1 MRLKV
6 PKQSH
11 SGNAIH
17 CGHFP
22 KTAFQGQGK
31 CWAPLL
37 PFIPL
42 LNLRI
47 CAKGGE
53 RGREGDEIDLKHISR
68 ASCRSSLLDYGFVIH
83 MTFLSASLFMVKYHC
98 LDFIILRLYHPQFCN
113 NISYHQFQSKKDS
126 HH

>member
-1 MRLKV
+1 MRLKL

-53 RGREGDEIDLKHISR
+53 RGREGDEIGTRRVVSIPLGEASTEHHGSCKGCSLNASCGGQPHAQEYPFPVPASSPIISR
-68 ASCRSSLLDYGFVIH
+68 APSKATPNL
-83 MTFLSASLFMVKYHC
+83 K
-98 LDFIILRLYHPQFCN
+98 
-113 NISYHQFQSKKDS
+113 NIQ
-126 HH
+126 